1 MKIAQVSHSY
11 LPVIGGIQNYVYR
24 LSRDILTEGSQVEVL
39 TTDIDIN
46 KKDFEKMDRKF
57 GFEVK
62 YFHSYL
68 TILGNPFPLGLI
80 PHLMKNEY
88 DLIHVHSIQAI
99 PSLISAMLK
108 KRAKFIVTPHG
119 ISPDDK
125 RFLVKF
131 VWNIYKPLSK
141 FICKRADKVI
151 VLGSKEKE
159 KIIRL
164 FDMDESKID
173 VIPNGIEVEEEPSIT
188 IIYNFKYRFGLE
200 NFHIILFVGRVSPTK
215 NPEILI
221 KAFKKVHIGIND
233 TKLTFVGPISDSY
246 RSKLIDLARELNIDK
261 FIVFTGEVNR
271 EDVLSAYYCADIFVS
286 LGGWEGLPTTMLEA
300 MSFGLPCIMFN
311 SGGIGDVIKDGETGL
326 IVNDLNSEKIAE
338 KIMSLLEGH
347 DLMEEI
353 SRNARKE
360 SLENYR
366 WEYCFKK
373 IYSIYET
380 FIMEEFYE
388 QI

>member
-46 KKDFEKMDRKF
+46 EKDFEKMNRKF

-88 DLIHVHSIQAI
+88 DIIHVHSIQAI

-131 VWNIYKPLSK
+131 VWGIYKPLSK

-151 VLGSKEKE
+151 VLGSREKE

-164 FDMDESKID
+164 FDINESKIE
-173 VIPNGIEVEEEPSIT
+173 VIPNGIELEEKPSIHT
-188 IIYNFKYRFGLE
+188 IYNFGCRYGLE
-200 NFHIILFVGRVSPTK
+200 NFHTILFVGRVSPTK

-221 KAFKKVHIGIND
+221 NAFKIVHTEIYD
-233 TKLTFVGPISDSY
+233 TKLIFVGPISDKY
-246 RSKLIDLARELNIDK
+246 KSKLIILAKELNIDK
-261 FIVFTGEVNR
+261 FVVFTGEINR
-271 EDVLSAYYCADIFVS
+271 EDVLSAYCCADIFVS

-311 SGGIGDVIKDGETGL
+311 SGGVGGVIKDRETGL
-326 IVNDLNSEKIAE
+326 IVNELNTKKIAE
-338 KIMSLLEGH
+338 KIMLLLE
-347 DLMEEI
+347 DCALREEI
-353 SRNARKE
+353 SQNAKKE
-360 SLENYR
+360 ISENYR
-366 WEYCFKK
+366 WERCFEK
-373 IYSIYET
+373 IYKIYRN
-380 FIMEEFYE
+380 YAKHGGK
-388 QI
+388 

>member
-1 MKIAQVSHSY
+1 MKIAQVPHSF
-11 LPVIGGIQNYVYR
+11 LPTIGGLQNYVYH
-24 LSRDILTEGSQVEVL
+24 LSRDLLNEGFHVEVL
-39 TTDIDIN
+39 TTDMAFNKIDS
-46 KKDFEKMDRKF
+46 KKMDTKF

-88 DLIHVHSIQAI
+88 DIIHVHSIQAI

-131 VWNIYKPLSK
+131 VWGIYKPLSK

-173 VIPNGIEVEEEPSIT
+173 VIPNGIELEEKPLIHT
-188 IIYNFKYRFGLE
+188 IYNFGCRYGLE
-200 NFHIILFVGRVSPTK
+200 NFHTILFVGRVSPTK

-221 KAFKKVHIGIND
+221 NAFKIVHTEIYD
-233 TKLTFVGPISDSY
+233 TKLIFVGPISDKY
-246 RSKLIDLARELNIDK
+246 KSKLIILAKELNIDK
-261 FIVFTGEVNR
+261 FVVFTGEINR
-271 EDVLSAYYCADIFVS
+271 EDVLSAYCCADIFVS

-311 SGGIGDVIKDGETGL
+311 SGGVGDVIKDGETGL
-326 IVNDLNSEKIAE
+326 VVNELYSKKIEEKIRV
-338 KIMSLLEGH
+338 LL
-347 DLMEEI
+347 DDRNLREEI
-353 SRNARKE
+353 SRNARKQILE
-360 SLENYR
+360 RYTWVYCFERIYRVYENYDKMGER
-366 WEYCFKK
+366 KH
-373 IYSIYET
+373 
-380 FIMEEFYE
+380 
-388 QI
+388 